1 MAGGAG
7 SDDTTDTTTR
17 ESSMKVRIDTDRCS
31 GHARCA
37 ANGPD
42 VFELDD
48 DGYALPL
55 DGGIPAH
62 LEAQARAG
70 ADACPERAIEIIE

>member
-1 MAGGAG
+1 MNVLV
-7 SDDTTDTTTR
+7 DT
-17 ESSMKVRIDTDRCS
+17 KLCS

-37 ANGPD
+37 ATAPE

-55 DGGIPAH
+55 ENDVPADQ
-62 LEAQARAG
+62 LDQAREG
-70 ADACPERAIEIIE
+70 AFACPERAITVD